1 MNVRNLKSL
10 NVDPEQYGPVLVSI
24 IMSKF
29 PNEIRLLISW
39 AMPLNREWNVEI
51 VMNQFKQEL
60 ESREICRFLESA
72 NLETKDQRH

>member
-1 MNVRNLKSL
+1 
-10 NVDPEQYGPVLVSI
+10 
-24 IMSKF
+24 MSKF

-51 VMNQFKQEL
+51 VMNHFKQEL

-72 NLETKDQRH
+72 NLELRTSVTKHARFSTFYMDIF

>member
-1 MNVRNLKSL
+1 
-10 NVDPEQYGPVLVSI
+10 
-24 IMSKF
+24 MSKF